1 MVEYT
6 EIEDGLI
13 RTLRGVHARSDGRPN
28 WKLIVDHMN
37 GVSHEMEFK
46 RYTVGMIRNRY
57 QRLCKAFEKKRL
69 GLAKNHCHC
78 GELAIGHTCRV
89 AKKIEPAN
97 FEMVC
102 IKMRSLPYY
111 KKYDIEL
118 DPVYLEFEELLGPL
132 VDPID
137 VDMSLD

>member
-46 RYTVGMIRNRY
+46 QYTVGMIRNRY
-57 QRLCKAFEKKRL
+57 QRLCKGIEKKRL
-69 GLAKNHCHC
+69 GLAKNHCRC
-78 GELAIGHTCRV
+78 GELAIGHTCRI
-89 AKKIEPAN
+89 ATKIEPAN
-97 FEMVC
+97 FDTVC
-102 IKMRSLPYY
+102 IKVTSLPSY
-111 KKYDIEL
+111 KKQDIEL

-132 VDPID
+132 TFAID
-137 VDMSLD
+137 VDTPLD